1 MSKRAN
7 PTVIGAF
14 VLGAVVLIIVG
25 VVVFGSGQFFAQKQE
40 VVAYFSGSVNGLGIG
55 APVKARGVT
64 IGSVTNIE
72 AEYNPEDFQVVIP
85 VYFQIDFDK
94 IHFIGVEKASFL
106 KQVLYEDPEERM
118 QVAIKKGLRVQ
129 LQLQSFVTGQ
139 LFIALDFLPDTP
151 VQLVGRTPEGYVEVP
166 TIPSPLEALTKSIE
180 KLPLSELANEAVR
193 AVKGIADLVN
203 SPDVKNTIHNV
214 GTTVE
219 DIDRLVNNVDAQVK
233 PLASSA
239 EETLADAR
247 TTLIRVHLALS
258 DAQDLLQGVDA
269 QVEPIAASVEET
281 LAEARATL
289 QRAQNTLADV
299 DDMIAARSPM
309 RYRIN
314 ETLNEVE
321 KAARAIRVLAN
332 ELERHPEALLHGKPN
347 TGGQ

>member
-25 VVVFGSGQFFAQKQE
+25 VVVFGSGQLFAQKQKF
-40 VVAYFSGSVNGLGIG
+40 VAYFSGSVKGLGIG
-55 APVKARGVT
+55 APVKVRGVT
-64 IGSVTNIE
+64 VGSVTNIRV
-72 AEYNPEDFQVVIP
+72 EYDPKDFDVLIP
-85 VYFQIDFDK
+85 VFFVIDENK
-94 IHFIGVEKASFL
+94 IHYIGVNKASL
-106 KQVLYEDPEERM
+106 VELISQDLDKRVDELIKQGFR
-118 QVAIKKGLRVQ
+118 AQ

-139 LFIALDFLPDTP
+139 LFVALDFLPDSP
-151 VQLVGRTPEGYVEVP
+151 VHVTSRAPDDYLEIP
-166 TIPSPLEALTKSIE
+166 TIPSPLEELTKTLGE
-180 KLPLSELANEAVR
+180 LPLKTLAEEAVS
-193 AVKGIADLVN
+193 AVHGIAALVN
-203 SPDVKNTIHNV
+203 SPEMKNILHNLD
-214 GTTVE
+214 TTVE
-219 DIDRLVNNVDAQVK
+219 DIDRLVNNVDAEVK

-258 DAQDLLQGVDA
+258 DAQDLLQGVDT

-289 QRAQNTLADV
+289 QRAQKTLADV
-299 DDMIAARSPM
+299 DDMITARSPT

-321 KAARAIRVLAN
+321 RAARSIRVLAD
-332 ELERHPEALLHGKPN
+332 ELERHPEALLRGKPN

>member
-7 PTVIGAF
+7 PAVIGAF

-25 VVVFGSGQFFAQKQE
+25 VVVFGSGQLFAQKQNL
-40 VVAYFSGSVNGLGIG
+40 VAYFSGSVKGLGIG
-55 APVKARGVT
+55 APVKVRGVT
-64 IGSVTNIE
+64 VGSVTNIE
-72 AEYNPEDFQVVIP
+72 VEYDPEDFDVLIP
-85 VYFQIDFDK
+85 VFFRVEFNK
-94 IHFIGVEKASFL
+94 IHYIGVQRASFL
-106 KQVLYEDPEERM
+106 KLISQDMDKRVDQL
-118 QVAIKKGLRVQ
+118 IKQGFRAQ

-139 LFIALDFLPDTP
+139 LFVALDFLPDSP
-151 VQLVGRTPEGYVEVP
+151 AQLVGRAPEDYLEVP
-166 TIPSPLEALTKSIE
+166 TIPSPLEALTKSLE
-180 KLPLSELANEAVR
+180 RLPLRKLANEAVR

-203 SPDVKNTIHNV
+203 SPEMKNILHNLD
-214 GTTVE
+214 TTVE

-233 PLASSA
+233 PRASSA

-247 TTLIRVHLALS
+247 TTLTRVHSALS
-258 DAQDLLQGVDA
+258 DAQDLLQGVDT

-289 QRAQNTLADV
+289 QRAQKTLADV
-299 DDMIAARSPM
+299 DGMIAARSPT

-321 KAARAIRVLAN
+321 RAARSIRVLAD
-332 ELERHPEALLHGKPN
+332 ELERHPEALLRGKPN

>member
-7 PTVIGAF
+7 PAVIGAF

-25 VVVFGSGQFFAQKQE
+25 VVVFGAGQFFAQKQN
-40 VVAYFSGSVNGLGIG
+40 VVAYFSGSVKGLGIG
-55 APVKARGVT
+55 APVKVRGVT

-72 AEYNPEDFQVVIP
+72 MEYNPEDFHVVIP
-85 VYFQIDFDK
+85 VYFRLDFNK
-94 IHFIGVEKASFL
+94 IHYIGVERASFL
-106 KQVLYEDPEERM
+106 KQVYKDPEERM
-118 QVAIKKGLRVQ
+118 QKSIKQGLRAQ

-139 LFIALDFLPDTP
+139 LFVALDFLPDTP
-151 VQLVGRTPEGYVEVP
+151 VQLTGRAPEDYVEVP
-166 TIPSPLEALTKSIE
+166 TIPSPLEELTKSIE
-180 KLPLSELANEAVR
+180 KLPLRELANEAVR
-193 AVKGIADLVN
+193 AVKGFADLVN
-203 SPDVKNTIHNV
+203 SPVMKNILHNLD
-214 GTTVE
+214 TTLE
-219 DIDRLVNNVDAQVK
+219 DIDRLVNTVDAEVK

-247 TTLIRVHLALS
+247 TTLTRVQLALS
-258 DAQDLLQGVDA
+258 DAQDLLQGVDT

-289 QRAQNTLADV
+289 QRAQKTLADV
-299 DDMIAARSPM
+299 DDMITARSPT

-321 KAARAIRVLAN
+321 RAARSIRVLAD
-332 ELERHPEALLHGKPN
+332 ELERHPEALLRGKPN

>member
-25 VVVFGSGQFFAQKQE
+25 VVVFGSGQLFAQKQKF
-40 VVAYFSGSVNGLGIG
+40 VAYFSGSVKGLGIG
-55 APVKARGVT
+55 APVKVRGVT
-64 IGSVTNIE
+64 VGSVTNIRV
-72 AEYNPEDFQVVIP
+72 EYDPKDFDVLIP
-85 VYFQIDFDK
+85 VFFVIDENK
-94 IHFIGVEKASFL
+94 IHYIGVNKASL
-106 KQVLYEDPEERM
+106 VELISQDLDKRVDELIKQGFR
-118 QVAIKKGLRVQ
+118 AQ

-139 LFIALDFLPDTP
+139 LFVALDFLPDSP
-151 VQLVGRTPEGYVEVP
+151 VHVTGRAPDDYLEIP
-166 TIPSPLEALTKSIE
+166 TIPSPLEELTKTLGE
-180 KLPLSELANEAVR
+180 LPLKTLAEEAVS
-193 AVKGIADLVN
+193 AVHGIAALVN
-203 SPDVKNTIHNV
+203 SPELKNILHNLD
-214 GTTVE
+214 TTVE
-219 DIDRLVNNVDAQVK
+219 DINRLVNTVDAQVK

-247 TTLIRVHLALS
+247 TTLA
-258 DAQDLLQGVDA
+258 DAQDLLQGVDT

-289 QRAQNTLADV
+289 QRAQKTLADV
-299 DDMIAARSPM
+299 DDMIAARSPT

-321 KAARAIRVLAN
+321 RAARSIRVLAD
-332 ELERHPEALLHGKPN
+332 ELERHPEALLRGKPN